1 MLWIAWWA
9 ALTLV
14 GAAGAIAAVNNVR
27 FGRRVAREAREL
39 FSSPE
44 PLRDPAPAAAIPAPV
59 RRYVAK
65 ALAER
70 REPIR
75 AVRLSHGGAFRPSL
89 DGSWLPIRGE
99 QYFTASP
106 PGFVWWGRVRVAPGV
121 WIDACDRSVR
131 GVGNMFVS
139 AESTVTLADSRGAE
153 LDQGAL
159 MRLLGEM
166 FWFPSALVDARYV
179 RWTPIDDRRARATLA
194 VGGRAAT
201 GVFTFGDDDLPAE
214 FTADRHRDVGGGR
227 SILTPF
233 VGRGLDYRRVDGVL
247 VPHRVTGAWVI
258 DGAPRDYVDFRIERL
273 EFDRDDAF

>member
-106 PGFVWWGRVRVAPGV
+106 PGFVW
-121 WIDACDRSVR
+121 
-131 GVGNMFVS
+131 
-139 AESTVTLADSRGAE
+139 
-153 LDQGAL
+153 
-159 MRLLGEM
+159 
-166 FWFPSALVDARYV
+166 
-179 RWTPIDDRRARATLA
+179 
-194 VGGRAAT
+194 
-201 GVFTFGDDDLPAE
+201 
-214 FTADRHRDVGGGR
+214 
-227 SILTPF
+227 
-233 VGRGLDYRRVDGVL
+233 
-247 VPHRVTGAWVI
+247 
-258 DGAPRDYVDFRIERL
+258 
-273 EFDRDDAF
+273 